1 MAFTFTVSKKT
12 VFGDE
17 RVSHGKV
24 TADSTAGYVVTG
36 LANIVALTHAPISQ
50 TTGVKYTINKLD
62 SGTAAAGTLAVT
74 GCTSGDEFYVT
85 VYGS

>member
-1 MAFTFTVSKKT
+1 MAFSFTVLKQT

-17 RVSHGKV
+17 RVTHGVV
-24 TADSTAGYVVTG
+24 TADGTAGYVATG
-36 LANIVALTHAPISQ
+36 LQNIVAMSHAPKSM

-62 SGTAAAGTLAVT
+62 AGTASAGSLAVT

-85 VYGS
+85 LYGV